1 MEFETPLLLAGLVLV
16 PLALVAYVRAQRRRR
31 RYAVRYT
38 NLDVLASVA
47 SRSWTRHLPAALVLL
62 ALTALVVALAQPE
75 RTVAAQ
81 QREGVVMMVTDS
93 SGSMQ
98 ATDVAPDRITAAK
111 RAARSFTG
119 DLPAAFRLGLVSFS
133 SVAETQVAPTTDRA
147 EVLAAVDR
155 LRISGATAMGDGL
168 ALGLDAAQVR
178 VTDELGQSQ
187 RLPAALVLLSDG
199 ANTRGDNDPLQVAR
213 RARQA
218 RIPIYTIALGTQAGV
233 LERPDGRRVPV
244 PPDVTTLQE
253 IARTTGGRFYKTA
266 DAARLDEIYAS
277 LGTRI
282 STRKEKQEVTAAF
295 AGGALVLL
303 LAGAILSLLR
313 TGRIP

>member
-16 PLALVAYVRAQRRRR
+16 PLALLAYVRAQRRRR

-47 SRSWTRHLPAALVLL
+47 SRSWARHLPAALVLL

-147 EVLAAVDR
+147 EVVEAVDR

-178 VTDELGQSQ
+178 VPDELGRSQ

-233 LERPDGRRVPV
+233 LERPRRPPRAGAAGRH
-244 PPDVTTLQE
+244 
-253 IARTTGGRFYKTA
+253 
-266 DAARLDEIYAS
+266 DAAGDRAHHRRALLQDRRRGPPGRDLRLARARAS
-277 LGTRI
+277 RRARR
-282 STRKEKQEVTAAF
+282 SRRSRRPSPAA
-295 AGGALVLL
+295 
-303 LAGAILSLLR
+303 R
-313 TGRIP
+313 

>member
-1 MEFETPLLLAGLVLV
+1 MDFQSPLLLAGLVLV
-16 PLALVAYVRAQRRRR
+16 PLALFAYLRAQRRRR

-62 ALTALVVALAQPE
+62 ALAALVVALAQPQ

-81 QREGVVMMVTDS
+81 QREGVVVMVTDS

-111 RAARSFTG
+111 QAARGFTG
-119 DLPAAFRLGLVSFS
+119 DLPKAFRLGLVSFG
-133 SVAETQVAPTTDRA
+133 SVAETQVAPTTDRT
-147 EVLAAVDR
+147 EVIEAVDR
-155 LRISGATAMGDGL
+155 LRVAGATAMGDGL

-178 VTDELGQSQ
+178 VPDEAGRAQ

-218 RIPIYTIALGTQAGV
+218 RIPIYTIALGTQSGV

-253 IARTTGGRFYKTA
+253 IARSTGGRFYATA
-266 DAARLDEIYAS
+266 DAARLDEIYAA

-282 STRKEKQEVTAAF
+282 STREEKQEVTAAF

-303 LAGAILSLLR
+303 LAGALGTLLR
-313 TGRIP
+313 TGRLP